1 MDIYQ
6 RVIPPRT
13 DTIET
18 KIIQAQ
24 IQTTIMSVS
33 NPGRTILAST
43 ISKTYDYHIVEKI
56 NELKENGVRPNGPL
70 LVGFLAN
77 DDSAAE
83 MYAKWTQR
91 TSEALGVRYELRRIA
106 DKDFLEEAIIQA
118 NRDENVDGIMI
129 YFPVFGNAQDQYLQQ
144 VVAKEKDVEGL
155 NHVYY
160 QNLYHNVRFLDE
172 AQTLKSILPCTPLA
186 IVKILE
192 YLKIYNEFLPE
203 GNRLYGK
210 TCVVVNRSEIVGR
223 PLAALMAN
231 DGATVYSVDINNIQ
245 KFTRGESLK
254 FAKHHVEDLGP
265 FSDEL
270 LKQVSKDADII
281 ITGVPSKSYKFPTEY
296 IKDGATCINLSSF
309 KNFDDDHVK
318 QKASLYVPMTGKVT
332 IAMLLRNMLRLIEN
346 REHMKN

>member
-1 MDIYQ
+1 
-6 RVIPPRT
+6 
-13 DTIET
+13 
-18 KIIQAQ
+18 
-24 IQTTIMSVS
+24 MSVS

-129 YFPVFGNAQDQYLQQ
+129 YFPVFG
-144 VVAKEKDVEGL
+144 
-155 NHVYY
+155 
-160 QNLYHNVRFLDE
+160 FLDE

-296 IKDGATCINLSSF
+296 IKDGATCINFSSF